1 MNWKL
6 TGRSARSFVPAKMFC
21 ATILL
26 GFSIARLQA
35 ESTATATDSGLA
47 PVKTLSDQWTPL
59 FDANLSQWDS
69 WVGVPLDSVKGL
81 PPGTP
86 TSHDGKVGTPLGL
99 NNDLTHVFTVKLV
112 DGEPVLHISGEIY
125 GGIITK
131 NSYGNYHLR
140 AQFRWLGKKLAPRL
154 DAPRDTGV
162 LYHSTGTNGAM
173 WNCWKRSIEFQVCEG
188 EIGKLYGLGGAT
200 ATVADGYSGYW
211 KAVTEERKTREA
223 AEKALRKAQKKPG
236 ATAADEKP
244 YQMSPSRAAVQSPE
258 GFKPDYHENPT
269 GEWNDLDLY
278 VVGNSAVHLL
288 NGKVV
293 NVLTGI
299 GTKNETGTPTPVL
312 AGQIQIQSEAAEAE
326 YRRVELRSLSEF
338 PSEIQKI
345 AKFKPSGLQ

>member
-1 MNWKL
+1 MKITNIPQI
-6 TGRSARSFVPAKMFC
+6 TR
-21 ATILL
+21 TLL
-26 GFSIARLQA
+26 GAVVIWGLGMESLPA
-35 ESTATATDSGLA
+35 ETSPVTPDVGMA
-47 PVKTLSDQWTPL
+47 PIQTLSKEWTPL
-59 FDANLSQWDS
+59 FDAKLSLWDS

-99 NNDLTHVFTVKLV
+99 NNDPTHIFTVKIV
-112 DGEPVLHISGEIY
+112 DGEPVLHITGDIY
-125 GGIITK
+125 GCIITK
-131 NSYGNYHLR
+131 SSYSNYHFR
-140 AQFRWLGKKLAPRL
+140 AQFRWLGKKLPPRL

-173 WNCWKRSIEFQVCEG
+173 WQAWKRSIEFQVCEG

-211 KAVTEERKTREA
+211 KAVTDERKTREA
-223 AEKALRKAQKKPG
+223 LEKAQRKAQKKSG
-236 ATAADEKP
+236 ATVDDDQP
-244 YQMSPSRAAVQSPE
+244 YQMSPSRAVIQSPE

-278 VVGNSAVHLL
+278 VVGDSGVHLL
-288 NGKVV
+288 NGQVV

-299 GTKNETGTPTPVL
+299 GAKNPTGAPTPVR

-326 YRRVELRSLSEF
+326 YRRVEICSLAEF
-338 PSEIQKI
+338 PPEIQKI
-345 AKFKPSGLQ
+345 VKIKPAD

>member
-1 MNWKL
+1 MNWK
-6 TGRSARSFVPAKMFC
+6 TASRSARAFAMRKMFC

-35 ESTATATDSGLA
+35 EPTVAKDSELA
-47 PVKTLSDQWTPL
+47 PVKTLADKWTAL
-59 FDANLSQWDS
+59 LDEKLSQWDS
-69 WVGVPLDSVKGL
+69 WVGVPLDSVKDL

-86 TSHDGKVGTPLGL
+86 TSRDGKNGTPLGL
-99 NNDLTHVFTVKLV
+99 NNDLTHIFTVKLV
-112 DGEPVLHISGEIY
+112 DGEPVLHITGEIY
-125 GGIITK
+125 GCVITK
-131 NSYGNYHLR
+131 NSYGNYQFR

-173 WNCWKRSIEFQVCEG
+173 WQAWKRSIEFQVCEG
-188 EIGKLYGLGGAT
+188 ECGKLYGIGGAT
-200 ATVADGYSGYW
+200 ATVANGYDGYW

-223 AEKALRKAQKKPG
+223 AEKARRKAEKIKSP
-236 ATAADEKP
+236 TAADNLP
-244 YQMSPSRAAVQSPE
+244 YQMSTGRAAVQSPE

-278 VVGNSAVHLL
+278 VIGDSAVHLI

-293 NVLTGI
+293 NVLTRI
-299 GTKNETGTPTPVL
+299 GTKNETGAPTPVL

-326 YRRVELRSLSEF
+326 YRRVEICSLSEF
-338 PSEIQKI
+338 PPEIQKI
-345 AKFKPSGLQ
+345 AKFKPADHK